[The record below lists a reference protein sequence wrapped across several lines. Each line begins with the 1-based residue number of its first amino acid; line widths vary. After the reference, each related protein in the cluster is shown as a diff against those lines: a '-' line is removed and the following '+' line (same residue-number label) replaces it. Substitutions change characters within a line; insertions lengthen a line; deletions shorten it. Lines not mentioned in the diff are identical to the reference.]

1 MKLIVKGENENDLK
15 LFKTLFK
22 NYVPMAEVVID
33 KKPVEVSKG
42 CYKMEDTVTIIDTY
56 SFDIQNDKLVF
67 ASLLLKHLDK
77 HGIDYLYKLED

>member
-1 MKLIVKGENENDLK
+1 MKLIVKVENENDLK

>member
-1 MKLIVKGENENDLK
+1 MKLIVKVENENDLK

-42 CYKMEDTVTIIDTY
+42 CYKMEDTVTFIDTDLTLQY
-56 SFDIQNDKLVF
+56 N
-67 ASLLLKHLDK
+67 
-77 HGIDYLYKLED
+77 

>member
-1 MKLIVKGENENDLK
+1 
-15 LFKTLFK
+15 
-22 NYVPMAEVVID
+22 MAEVVID